1 MSKQKLTLY
10 VDYDL
15 TEPMKMLALVEKRS
29 LSELTESLYREYLGK
44 NQGFIKSMERGKRK
58 LQDTERG

>member
-44 NQGFIKSMERGKRK
+44 NQGFIKSMARGKRK